1 MAKTLITAQPDLAH
15 KYASATSS
23 RADADEGADINDVVG
38 GSNNGVEGGKKQR
51 GKATSG
57 KTSSKADGSMGGA
70 GSIKVSCQWLLDSE
84 KHRNLAPHSLLVI
97 DRAAPSP
104 RRGPRPATPT
114 THPQSRCFQILGFD
128 VMLDRK
134 HKPWLIEINH
144 GPSMVN
150 M

>member
-38 GSNNGVEGGKKQR
+38 GSNSGVEGGKKQR

-70 GSIKVSCQWLLDSE
+70 GSIKVSCQWSLDSG
-84 KHRNLAPHSLLVI
+84 KNRNLALYSLLVI
-97 DRAAPSP
+97 DRAAPPP
-104 RRGPRPATPT
+104 RPRPATPT
-114 THPQSRCFQILGFD
+114 TRPQSRCFQILGFD